1 METPSSSFALQVYPP
16 IFDPA
21 RPERWLTIGLAFRLP
36 TWFALPTSRSRFRLG
51 RWILKHAGLTLTPFH
66 FVLVAVYLS
75 ALLVVGVLAGRTKRD
90 SNQFLNA
97 TGALPVWVCIAACI
111 AANCGSLDVIA
122 MMALGAQY
130 GMLACHFYWIGAV
143 PALVVVAFWLL
154 PAYARGGYPT
164 VLDFIARY
172 YGSRTRSLVA
182 LCMAAMMLLLAGVC
196 LCAVAQ
202 VLMSFLGWSFLS
214 GVLLTALVVLFYTWA
229 GGLRATVYTEL
240 LHFAVVLAAIV
251 PLFILTLHDFGGI
264 TNLLARIP
272 EARRHVWG
280 NLPLLAP
287 HATMDRVGVV
297 FGLGVVL
304 SFGYWS
310 TDFVQMQRALAVRRA
325 SAVQFIPLSISA
337 AKIIFAFLIVLP
349 GVAAPL
355 VLGNSLNVNWN
366 ATLPSLMLHYFS
378 PSWVAMGAMG
388 LAASLISTFA
398 DNVSG
403 FSSAWV
409 QGIYQSW
416 IRPRASETHYVWM
429 GRFTNAAAV
438 LLSIGGAYLALSY
451 QSLMEYIQMIL
462 STFNAP
468 IFALVVLAALAPRRV
483 ARGGLTGLLAGLGS
497 AGGHQALVYAGM
509 LHYGSRMSANFYA
522 AILSF
527 SVTAT
532 IVPIVG
538 GLRAQPVSTAQ
549 MEQRVDRIPMSFTL
563 PTLTWAAIVVGV
575 SLLLNVLLR

>member
-1 METPSSSFALQVYPP
+1 MIWSP
-16 IFDPA
+16 IHLF
-21 RPERWLTIGLAFRLP
+21 LAS
-36 TWFALPTSRSRFRLG
+36 T
-51 RWILKHAGLTLTPFH
+51 
-66 FVLVAVYLS
+66 YLA
-75 ALLVVGVLAGRTKRD
+75 ALLVVGFLAGRTKRD

-97 TGALPVWVCIAACI
+97 TGALPTAVCIAACI
-111 AANCGSLDVIA
+111 AANCGSLDVVA

-143 PALVVVAFWLL
+143 PALVAVAFWLL
-154 PAYARGGYPT
+154 PAYARGRYPG
-164 VLDFIARY
+164 VLDFIAHH

-202 VLMSFLGWSFLS
+202 VIMTFLGWSFLS
-214 GVLLTALVVLFYTWA
+214 GVLLTAAVVFLYTGM

-251 PLFILTLHDFGGI
+251 PLFILILHDFGGI
-264 TNLLARIP
+264 TSLLVRVP
-272 EARRHVWG
+272 EARLHIWR
-280 NLPLLAP
+280 NLPLFAP
-287 HATMDRVGVV
+287 RATMDCIGVV

-304 SFGYWS
+304 SFGFWS

-325 SAVQFIPLSISA
+325 SAVQYLPLSIA
-337 AKIIFAFLIVLP
+337 GAKILFAFLIVLP

-355 VLGNSLNVNWN
+355 VLANRLNGSWN

-378 PSWVAMGAMG
+378 PSWVVIGVMG

-398 DNVSG
+398 NNVSG

-416 IRPRASETHYVWM
+416 IRPGASETHYIWM
-429 GRFTNAAAV
+429 GRFTNATAV
-438 LLSIGGAYLALSY
+438 LLSIGGAYLALGY

-468 IFALVVLAALAPRRV
+468 LFALVMWAALAPRRA
-483 ARGGLTGLLAGLGS
+483 ARGGLAGLFAGLGC
-497 AGGHQALVYAGM
+497 AGLHQALVYAGV

-532 IVPIVG
+532 IVPIRG
-538 GLRAQPVSTAQ
+538 GLRVQAASLT
-549 MEQRVDRIPMSFTL
+549 QRGHSEPGVDRIPRSFTP
-563 PTLTWAAIVVGV
+563 PTLIWAAIVVGACI
-575 SLLLNVLLR
+575 LLNVLLR